1 MNPDE
6 EFPIILVTQDHYE
19 LAHNE
24 VIGTNSKFWFEHKKL
39 GYCLYKQNKCQ
50 NIGQDWSEKVAS
62 ELCDLLKL
70 PHAIYYL
77 AETWDGNRGIVS
89 PSFLPKGATLIHG
102 NEILT
107 RILPNYP
114 TFEKY
119 GVSQHT
125 IDIVLS
131 VLTEENINFP
141 IDWNVPKNIQNP
153 VEVFVGYLMLDAWI
167 GNGDRHHLN
176 WGLINSQLTPHTR
189 ETIHLAP
196 TYDHASSLGRELY
209 DEKRQKLTIDS
220 YIKKCKSAFYESAE
234 DKKSLKTFDV
244 FYQVAIRYPQAAIM
258 WLEHLERIS
267 PADTLLIVNR
277 IPKNR
282 ISSIT
287 IEFAQK
293 ILELNQDRLLNL
305 KELLT

>member
-1 MNPDE
+1 MELDP
-6 EFPIILVTQDHYE
+6 EFPVIFVTQEHYE
-19 LAHNE
+19 LANNE
-24 VIGTNSKFWFEHKKL
+24 VIGTNTKFWFKHQEI
-39 GYCLYKQNKCQ
+39 GYCLYKQNKSQ
-50 NIGQDWSEKVAS
+50 EIGQDWAEKVAS
-62 ELCDLLKL
+62 ELCKLLGL

-77 AETWDGNRGIVS
+77 AETWEGNYGVVS

-107 RILPNYP
+107 PIVPNYP
-114 TFEKY
+114 TFQNY

-141 IDWNVPKNIQNP
+141 IDWNVPKNIKKP
-153 VEVFVGYLMLDAWI
+153 VQVFVGYLMLDAWI

-176 WGLINSQLTPHTR
+176 WGLIKSQLTRHTR

-209 DEKRQKLTIDS
+209 DGKRQQLSVDS
-220 YIKKCKSAFYESAE
+220 YIKKCKSPFYANAE
-234 DKKSLKTFDV
+234 DKKVLKTFDV
-244 FYQVAIRYPQAAIM
+244 FHQVALCYPQAAIM

-267 PADTLLIVNR
+267 PADTILIFNR

-282 ISSIT
+282 ISTIT